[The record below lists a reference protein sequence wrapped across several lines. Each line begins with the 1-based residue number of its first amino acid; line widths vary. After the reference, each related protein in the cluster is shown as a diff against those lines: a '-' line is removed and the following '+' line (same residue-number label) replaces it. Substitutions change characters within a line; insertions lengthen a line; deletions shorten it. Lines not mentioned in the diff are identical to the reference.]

1 MFNKKE
7 YVFKSFL
14 NLGEIYF
21 LLGDI
26 DNALNYFQGGLK
38 YSQDDF
44 HQYFQIKKNITNVYL
59 DTGRN
64 GEGKKTIDA
73 LLQNLRFKPLKCYE
87 KKIEIN
93 LLLSKYFINIG
104 EFKKSFE
111 RCRFNVKLVNN
122 IPDTSKKEPIK
133 GEIWNSLGRIYYL
146 MGDYDNSLKYFKRAL
161 KFAESTNDVFK
172 IAKINNN
179 LGIIYKIKGNFSK
192 AINSYE
198 AFLKNSKQVGYKNGE
213 AQSYNN
219 LGNIHKAIGNYKK
232 SIEMF
237 EWSIKRNREIFDRKG
252 ESLSYNNLG
261 TVYRILRKYDL
272 SIKYFKKALSIST
285 SINDI
290 QGIARISNNIG
301 SLNMVMGKY
310 KNALIY
316 FKKYFDLSKKINY
329 LKGVAIGSLNLGA
342 VYLKLGNFKRSRY
355 FLTLS
360 GEYGKRMQM
369 KELLVEYYLIFAQLE
384 LNEKGGKSHK
394 KVIELL
400 EKGLNYAHSMRS
412 NYYLILSYQRLG
424 EFYFEINEY
433 KLALKYFCRYL
444 FLEKDEKDSQ
454 KTLNDI
460 KIIRKKINF
469 NTLDNEIK
477 KDLKKLNLF

>member
-44 HQYFQIKKNITNVYL
+44 HQYFQIKKNIANVYL

-213 AQSYNN
+213 AQ
-219 LGNIHKAIGNYKK
+219 
-232 SIEMF
+232 
-237 EWSIKRNREIFDRKG
+237 
-252 ESLSYNNLG
+252 
-261 TVYRILRKYDL
+261 
-272 SIKYFKKALSIST
+272 IKYFKKALSIST

-384 LNEKGGKSHK
+384 LNEKGGESPK